1 MRVDNLFFAY
11 DKDDIIKGI
20 SFEIKDNKITTLMGA
35 NGCGKSTLFQ
45 LLTKNLKPR
54 EGSVFLDQRDIKDIR
69 LKEFAQNVAIVH
81 QYNTAP
87 PDLPVH
93 SLIAY
98 GRIPF
103 FKHFAKA
110 QDKDKDKEIVDWA
123 LEVTDMS
130 ELKNRRMG
138 QLSGGQRQ
146 RAWIAMALAQQPK
159 ILLLDEPTT
168 YLDVKFQIEILRLIK
183 LLNKE
188 YSMTIVMV
196 LHDINQAIYYSDEI
210 IGMKKGNI
218 LFQGNPDDVITEES
232 IQDMYGIHLKVSNV
246 ENQKFVLTV

>member
-69 LKEFAQNVAIVH
+69 IKEFAQNVAIVH

-183 LLNKE
+183 SLNKD

-210 IGMKKGNI
+210 IGMKKGSI

>member
-54 EGSVFLDQRDIKDIR
+54 EGSVFLDKRDIKDIR

-110 QDKDKDKEIVDWA
+110 EDKDKDKEIVDWA

-183 LLNKE
+183 SLNKE

-218 LFQGNPDDVITEES
+218 LFQGNPSEVITEES

>member
-54 EGSVFLDQRDIKDIR
+54 EGSVFLDKRDIKDIR

-110 QDKDKDKEIVDWA
+110 EDKDKDKEIVDWA

-183 LLNKE
+183 SLNKE

>member
-45 LLTKNLKPR
+45 LLTKNLRPR

-183 LLNKE
+183 SLNKD

-218 LFQGNPDDVITEES
+218 LFQGNPSEVITEES

>member
-1 MRVDNLFFAY
+1 
-11 DKDDIIKGI
+11 
-20 SFEIKDNKITTLMGA
+20 MGA

-45 LLTKNLKPR
+45 LLTKNLRPR

-110 QDKDKDKEIVDWA
+110 EDKDKDKEIVDWA

-183 LLNKE
+183 SLNKD

-218 LFQGNPDDVITEES
+218 LFQGNPSEVITEES

>member
-183 LLNKE
+183 SLNKD

-218 LFQGNPDDVITEES
+218 LFQGNPSEVITEES

>member
-110 QDKDKDKEIVDWA
+110 QDKDKEIVDWA

-183 LLNKE
+183 SLNKD

-218 LFQGNPDDVITEES
+218 LFQGNPSEVITEES

>member
-20 SFEIKDNKITTLMGA
+20 SFEIKDNKITTFMGA

-87 PDLPVH
+87 PDLPVQ

-110 QDKDKDKEIVDWA
+110 EDKDKDKEIVDWA

-183 LLNKE
+183 SLNKD

-218 LFQGNPDDVITEES
+218 LFQGNPSEVITEES

>member
-103 FKHFAKA
+103 FKHFARA

-183 LLNKE
+183 SLNKD

-218 LFQGNPDDVITEES
+218 LFQGNPSEVITEES

>member
-11 DKDDIIKGI
+11 DKDDIIKRI

-110 QDKDKDKEIVDWA
+110 EDKDKDKEIVDWA

-183 LLNKE
+183 SLNKD

-218 LFQGNPDDVITEES
+218 LFQGNPSEVITEES